1 LRHILVNTCGVI
13 AFTTQHHNTCSFAAS
28 VPYFTNKT
36 SQSQKILDP
45 EQRASPRNDNEWILR
60 LNVCP
65 VKRYGR
71 FTPLLIEEK
80 NTAFTGQCPNRVY
93 FKFYIFQWMKR
104 MDNPEGSIVQV
115 LLRCS
120 WDT

>member
-1 LRHILVNTCGVI
+1 LRHILANTCGVI
-13 AFTTQHHNTCSFAAS
+13 AFTTQHHNTRSFALSAL
-28 VPYFTNKT
+28 YFTHKT
-36 SQSQKILDP
+36 SQLDKILNAEKGAP
-45 EQRASPRNDNEWILR
+45 CRNHNEWILR

-65 VKRYGR
+65 IKGYGR

-80 NTAFTGQCPNRVY
+80 NTAFTRQCPNRVY

-104 MDNPEGSIVQV
+104 MDNPEGTIVQV

-120 WDT
+120 CVT